1 MGQRKKQ
8 KLLYNPK
15 IGVIL
20 VLANWEFPAILEI
33 LQPQKSRKNKSPRSK
48 VY

>member
-20 VLANWEFPAILEI
+20 VRASWEFPAILET
-33 LQPQKSRKNKSPRSK
+33 LLPQKSRKNKFPRSK